1 MPEDLRQ
8 IRFRTLELTDLDDV
22 MDIEPVAFGSHH
34 WSRQS
39 FINELVNP
47 KGNYFAAVD
56 ETGRLMGYSGF
67 WLIGEEA
74 HITTLAVH
82 PDFRRQY
89 VGERLLINN
98 ILESANLGALWLTLE
113 VRVSNDAAQQL
124 YFKYGFRS
132 LGQLKQYYQDN
143 GEDALVLWT
152 DNTATREFLDR
163 FKINLEALGLMIT
176 DEQMQKLESR
186 TLTPASKTKLNVPT
200 EEPQKLKVP
209 VEKLESV
216 EKQKVTHEKQ
226 NSTEK
231 LESSSLSEAKRAHKQ
246 G

>member
-1 MPEDLRQ
+1 MPEDLRP
-8 IRFRTLELTDLDDV
+8 IRFRTLDLTDLDQV

-47 KGNYFAAVD
+47 KGNYFAATD

-67 WLIGEEA
+67 WLIAEEA

-163 FKINLEALGLMIT
+163 FKVNLEALGLEIT
-176 DEQMQKLESR
+176 DEQMRKLESR
-186 TLTPASKTKLNVPT
+186 TLTAASRTKLNVPT
-200 EEPQKLKVP
+200 QDDRKATKP
-209 VEKLESV
+209 EKSAAG
-216 EKQKVTHEKQ
+216 EKKR
-226 NSTEK
+226 
-231 LESSSLSEAKRAHKQ
+231 SSK
-246 G
+246 

>member
-1 MPEDLRQ
+1 M
-8 IRFRTLELTDLDDV
+8 TDLDQV

-47 KGNYFAAVD
+47 KGNYFAAID
-56 ETGRLMGYSGF
+56 ETGNLMGYSGF

-74 HITTLAVH
+74 HITTLAVQ
-82 PDFRRQY
+82 PDFRRQH

-98 ILESANLGALWLTLE
+98 VIESANRGAIWLTLE

-163 FKINLEALGLMIT
+163 FKVNVEALGLTIT

-186 TLTPASKTKLNVPT
+186 TLTAASRTKLNVPT
-200 EEPQKLKVP
+200 QENRKSKDQSQKPDEARKSTVGEHKRPQ
-209 VEKLESV
+209 
-216 EKQKVTHEKQ
+216 
-226 NSTEK
+226 
-231 LESSSLSEAKRAHKQ
+231 RQ

>member
-1 MPEDLRQ
+1 MPPEDLRP
-8 IRFRTLELTDLDDV
+8 IRFRTLELTDLDHV

-47 KGNYFAAVD
+47 KGNYFAATD
-56 ETGRLMGYSGF
+56 ANGTLMGYSGF

-113 VRVSNDAAQQL
+113 VRVSNEAAQQL
-124 YFKYGFRS
+124 YFKYSFRS

-152 DNTATREFLDR
+152 DNTATRDFLDR
-163 FKINLEALGLMIT
+163 FKVNLEALGLMIT
-176 DEQMQKLESR
+176 DEQMHKLESR
-186 TLTPASKTKLNVPT
+186 TLTAASRTKLNVPT
-200 EEPQKLKVP
+200 EDDRKASKP
-209 VEKLESV
+209 EKSAAG
-216 EKQKVTHEKQ
+216 EKKR
-226 NSTEK
+226 S
-231 LESSSLSEAKRAHKQ
+231 AK
-246 G
+246 